1 MSESSITPALGV
13 PKKKSRLQLVAD
25 ELGLTVDEMLNQ
37 YATDSVVP
45 GICMKCSLVFDS
57 CEPDATGNWCDDCEG
72 ETVRS
77 ILVLAGVM

>member
-1 MSESSITPALGV
+1 MNEVAHAPTSGSV
-13 PKKKSRLQLVAD
+13 KKKSRLQLVAD
-25 ELGLTVDEMLNQ
+25 ELGLTIDEMLTQ

-57 CEPDATGNWCDDCEG
+57 CEPDATGNWCDDCDA

-77 ILVLAGVM
+77 ILVLAGVI